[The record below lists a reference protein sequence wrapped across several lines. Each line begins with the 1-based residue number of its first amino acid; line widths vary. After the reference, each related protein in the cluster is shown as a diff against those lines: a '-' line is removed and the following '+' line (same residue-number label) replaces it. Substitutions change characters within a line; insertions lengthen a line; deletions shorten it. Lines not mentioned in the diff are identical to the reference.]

1 MIKKSVFLGLGL
13 LLAVNASALEVGLIA
28 GSISRPTSFCYGL
41 SAGFGIIVPT
51 LKFEFEGYRFGGSA
65 MNSLS
70 VAVKFRPKFGKFAPY
85 VLLGA
90 GGNFEKLDFHFSEYS
105 FYTMMGCGLHILF
118 SSLFSL
124 RFDGRLLLFSGSNNI
139 RISGGVF
146 FHL

>member
-1 MIKKSVFLGLGL
+1 MIKKTVFLALVL
-13 LLAVNASALEVGLIA
+13 FLAVNASAVEVGLIA
-28 GSISRPTSFCYGL
+28 GSISQPASFCYGL

-51 LKFEFEGYRFGGSA
+51 IKLEFEGYRLTESA

-70 VAVKFRPKFGKFAPY
+70 AAVKFRSKFGKFAPY

-90 GGNFEKLDFHFSEYS
+90 GGNFEKLNFHFSEYS
-105 FYTMMGCGLHILF
+105 FYSMIGGGLHILF

-124 RFDGRLLLFSGSNNI
+124 RFDGRLLLFSGSNSI